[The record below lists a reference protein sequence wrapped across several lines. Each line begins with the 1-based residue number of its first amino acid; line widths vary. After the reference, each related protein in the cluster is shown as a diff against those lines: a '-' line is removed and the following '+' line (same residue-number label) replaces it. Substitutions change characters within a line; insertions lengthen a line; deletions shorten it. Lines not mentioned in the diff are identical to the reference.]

1 MLIYLCPICFIFD
14 WIDRHNN
21 CAPYSN
27 QIKGKHHADQRSRVN
42 MVNGNSDHQPNGS
55 FWQGKSY
62 LTINIFYQVSL

>member
-27 QIKGKHHADQRSRVN
+27 QIKGKHHAFQRSLVN
-42 MVNGNSDHQPNGS
+42 KVNENSDHQPGGS
-55 FWQGKSY
+55 FRQAKSY
-62 LTINIFYQVSL
+62 LNINNLYQVSL